1 MKSSIL
7 WYGQIENIK
16 KQINNNNEKKSK
28 DIEEVKGIKDIEE
41 VKGIKDIEE
50 VKGIKDI
57 GCKVKGNMSDTF
69 FQKVY
74 NYMTDPDRGISSD
87 ELPFIFS
94 GE

>member
-16 KQINNNNEKKSK
+16 KQINNNETKSK
-28 DIEEVKGIKDIEE
+28 DIEEVKGIKE
-41 VKGIKDIEE
+41 
-50 VKGIKDI
+50 I

>member
-16 KQINNNNEKKSK
+16 KQINNNNEKKS
-28 DIEEVKGIKDIEE
+28 KDIEE